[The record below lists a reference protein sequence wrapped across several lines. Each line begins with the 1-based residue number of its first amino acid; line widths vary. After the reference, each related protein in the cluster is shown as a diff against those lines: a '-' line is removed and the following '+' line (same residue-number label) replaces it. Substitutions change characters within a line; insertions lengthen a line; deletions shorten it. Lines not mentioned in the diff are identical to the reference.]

1 MLKSIS
7 IENFAIIDKVEIQ
20 FDHGLHI
27 ITGETGAGKSI
38 LLGALG
44 LVMGQRI
51 QSGIIKNQDL
61 KCVVEAHFNI
71 SNYQLHT
78 WFKNNEIDYND
89 YTILRREVLPGGKSR
104 GFINDTPVSIQL
116 LQELS
121 INLIDVFSQ
130 NDSLELKSS
139 AFQLEI
145 LDSYAQNTD
154 LKKAYQNTYRSFLTN
169 KNQYELLI
177 KNIEQNDKEKELI
190 QYHFEEMSVFDFE
203 EWQFNEMEK
212 QLEIMENAIEIK
224 QIISNATFAFRSS
237 ENSIYQVILDMLLK
251 IKKFDHVSQ
260 EVKNYNLQ
268 ANAAL
273 EDLLDAFKSFEQ
285 FENQMEFE
293 EEQIIEAKEKVDFI
307 NKLLVKHKLQ
317 SFDELVELKKSY
329 ELKLNSLNTSDEQL
343 ELLKKNV
350 VLLYKETTQKA
361 EILSQS
367 RKAVL
372 EKIEDSIIKT
382 LSYLGMENSQ
392 FKIWINSSI
401 ENLKD
406 SGYDDIRF
414 LFSANKGIELQ
425 DIKNAISGGER
436 NRFMLAIKSIMAD
449 KMKLPTL
456 IFDEV
461 DTGVSG
467 AIAHK
472 VALILERLANSHQII
487 AITHLPQIAS
497 KGNTHFWVY
506 KDQSKESTT
515 SNIKML
521 NGKERVEEIAKMISG
536 SEVTEISLNAA
547 KELLGRF

>member
-61 KCVVEAHFNI
+61 KCIVEAHFNI

-121 INLIDVFSQ
+121 VNLIDVFSQ

-169 KNQYELLI
+169 KNQYESLI
-177 KNIEQNDKEKELI
+177 KNMEQNDKEKELI
-190 QYHFEEMSVFDFE
+190 QYHFEEMSLFDFE

-251 IKKFDHVSQ
+251 IKKFEHVSKDVQ
-260 EVKNYNLQ
+260 NYNHQ

-329 ELKLNSLNTSDEQL
+329 ELKLSSLNTSDEQL

-401 ENLKD
+401 ENLKE

-449 KMKLPTL
+449 KMHLPTL

-497 KGNTHFWVY
+497 KGKTHFWVY

>member
-61 KCVVEAHFNI
+61 KCIVEAHFNI

-121 INLIDVFSQ
+121 VNLIDVFSQ

-145 LDSYAQNTD
+145 IDSYAQNTD

-169 KNQYELLI
+169 KNQYESLI
-177 KNIEQNDKEKELI
+177 KNMEQNDKEKELI
-190 QYHFEEMSVFDFE
+190 QYHFEEMSLFDFE

-251 IKKFDHVSQ
+251 IKKFEHVSKDVQ
-260 EVKNYNLQ
+260 NYNHQ

-329 ELKLNSLNTSDEQL
+329 ELKLSSLNTSDEQL

-401 ENLKD
+401 ENLKE

-449 KMKLPTL
+449 KMHLPTL

-497 KGNTHFWVY
+497 KGKTHFWVY

-536 SEVTEISLNAA
+536 SEVTETSLNAA
-547 KELLGRF
+547 KELLGR

>member
-61 KCVVEAHFNI
+61 KCIVEAHFNI

-121 INLIDVFSQ
+121 VNLIDVFSQ

-169 KNQYELLI
+169 KNQYESLI
-177 KNIEQNDKEKELI
+177 KNMEQNDKEKELI
-190 QYHFEEMSVFDFE
+190 QYHFEEMSLFDFE

-251 IKKFDHVSQ
+251 IKKFEHVSKDVQ
-260 EVKNYNLQ
+260 NYNHQ

-329 ELKLNSLNTSDEQL
+329 ELKLSSLNTSDEQL

-401 ENLKD
+401 ENLKE

-449 KMKLPTL
+449 KMHLPTL

-497 KGNTHFWVY
+497 KGKTHFWVY

-536 SEVTEISLNAA
+536 SEVTETSLNAA
-547 KELLGRF
+547 KELLGR

>member
-51 QSGIIKNQDL
+51 QSGVIKNQDL
-61 KCVVEAHFNI
+61 KCIVEAHFNI

-121 INLIDVFSQ
+121 VNLIDVFSQ

-169 KNQYELLI
+169 KNQYESLI
-177 KNIEQNDKEKELI
+177 KNMEQNDKEKELI

-224 QIISNATFAFRSS
+224 QIISNATFAFRIS

-449 KMKLPTL
+449 KMQLPTL

-536 SEVTEISLNAA
+536 SEVTETSLNAA

>member
-61 KCVVEAHFNI
+61 KCIVEAHFNI

-121 INLIDVFSQ
+121 VNLIDVFSQ

-145 LDSYAQNTD
+145 IDSYAQNST
-154 LKKAYQNTYRSFLTN
+154 LKKAYYETYKSFLSN
-169 KNQYELLI
+169 KSQYELLI
-177 KNIEQNDKEKELI
+177 KNMEQNDKEKELI
-190 QYHFEEMSVFDFE
+190 QYHFEEMSLHDFE
-203 EWQFNEMEK
+203 EWSFHDMEK

-251 IKKFDHVSQ
+251 IKKFEHVSQ
-260 EVKNYNLQ
+260 DVQNYNHQ

-293 EEQIIEAKEKVDFI
+293 EEQIIETREKVDFI
-307 NKLLVKHKLQ
+307 NKLLLKHKLQ
-317 SFDELVELKKSY
+317 AFEELVELKKSY
-329 ELKLNSLNTSDEQL
+329 ELKLSGLNSSTEQL
-343 ELLKKNV
+343 EALKKNV
-350 VLLYKETTQKA
+350 ILLYKETTQKA
-361 EILSQS
+361 EVLSQS

-392 FKIWINSSI
+392 FKIWLNSSI

-449 KMKLPTL
+449 KMQLPTL

-472 VALILERLANSHQII
+472 VAVILERLSNSHQII

-497 KGNTHFWVY
+497 KGKTHFWVY
-506 KDQSKESTT
+506 KDQTKESTT
-515 SNIKML
+515 SNIKTL
-521 NGKERVEEIAKMISG
+521 SGNERVEEIAKMISG
-536 SEVTEISLNAA
+536 SEVTETSLNAA
-547 KELLGRF
+547 KELLER

>member
-61 KCVVEAHFNI
+61 KCIVEAHFNI

-116 LQELS
+116 LQEFS
-121 INLIDVFSQ
+121 VNLIDVFSQ

-145 LDSYAQNTD
+145 IDSYAQNSTF
-154 LKKAYQNTYRSFLTN
+154 KKAYYETYKSFLSN
-169 KNQYELLI
+169 KSQYELLI
-177 KNIEQNDKEKELI
+177 KNMEQNDKEKELI
-190 QYHFEEMSVFDFE
+190 QYHFEEMSLHDFE
-203 EWQFNEMEK
+203 EWSFHDMEK

-251 IKKFDHVSQ
+251 IKKFEHVSQ
-260 EVKNYNLQ
+260 DVQNYNHQ

-293 EEQIIEAKEKVDFI
+293 EEQIIETREKVDFI

-317 SFDELVELKKSY
+317 AFEELVELKKSY
-329 ELKLNSLNTSDEQL
+329 ELKLSGLNSSTEQL
-343 ELLKKNV
+343 EALKKNV
-350 VLLYKETTQKA
+350 ILLYKETTQKA
-361 EILSQS
+361 EVLSQS

-392 FKIWINSSI
+392 FKIWLNSSI

-449 KMKLPTL
+449 KMQLPTL

-472 VALILERLANSHQII
+472 VAVILERLSNSHQII

-497 KGNTHFWVY
+497 KGKTHFWVY
-506 KDQSKESTT
+506 KDQTKESTT
-515 SNIKML
+515 SNIKTL
-521 NGKERVEEIAKMISG
+521 IGNERVEEIAKMISG
-536 SEVTEISLNAA
+536 SEVTETSLNAA
-547 KELLGRF
+547 KELLER

>member
-61 KCVVEAHFNI
+61 KCIVEAHFNI

-104 GFINDTPVSIQL
+104 GFINDSPVSIQL

-121 INLIDVFSQ
+121 VNLIDVFSQ

-145 LDSYAQNTD
+145 LDSYAQNKD

-169 KNQYELLI
+169 KNQYESLI
-177 KNIEQNDKEKELI
+177 KNMEQNDKEKELI
-190 QYHFEEMSVFDFE
+190 QYHFEEMSLFDFE

-251 IKKFDHVSQ
+251 IKKFEHVSQ

-329 ELKLNSLNTSDEQL
+329 ELKLSSLNTSDEQL

-401 ENLKD
+401 ENLKE

-449 KMKLPTL
+449 KMHLPTL

-536 SEVTEISLNAA
+536 SEVTETSLNAA

>member
-1 MLKSIS
+1 MLKSIF

-20 FDHGLHI
+20 FDKGLHI

-51 QSGIIKNQDL
+51 QNGIIKNQDL
-61 KCVVEAHFNI
+61 KCIVEAHFQIN
-71 SNYQLHT
+71 NYQLQP
-78 WFKNNEIDYND
+78 WFVENEIEYSDL
-89 YTILRREVLPGGKSR
+89 TILRREVLPGGKSR
-104 GFINDTPVSIQL
+104 GFINDSPVSIQI

-121 INLIDVFSQ
+121 VNLIDIFSQ

-145 LDSYAQNTD
+145 IDSYAQNNE
-154 LKKAYQNTYRSFLTN
+154 LKKAFQNTYRSFLSN
-169 KNQYELLI
+169 KNQYELLL
-177 KNIEQNDKEKELI
+177 KNMEQNDKEKELI
-190 QYHFEEMSVFDFE
+190 QYHFEEMSLYDFE
-203 EWQFNEMEK
+203 SWHFNDMEK

-224 QIISNATFAFRSS
+224 QIISNATYAFRSS

-251 IKKFDHVSQ
+251 IKKFEHVSQ

-268 ANAAL
+268 AHTAL

-293 EEQIIEAKEKVDFI
+293 EEQIIETKEKVDFI

-329 ELKLNSLNTSDEQL
+329 ELKLNDLSTTNEQL
-343 ELLKKNV
+343 ETLKKNV

-367 RKAVL
+367 RKSIV
-372 EKIEDSIIKT
+372 EKIEDSILKV

-392 FKIWINSSI
+392 FKIWLNSSI
-401 ENLKD
+401 ENLKET
-406 SGYDDIRF
+406 GYDDIRF

-449 KMKLPTL
+449 KMHLPTL

-472 VALILERLANSHQII
+472 VAMILERLAQSHQII

-497 KGNTHFWVY
+497 KGNMHFWVY
-506 KDQSKESTT
+506 KDQTKETTT
-515 SNIKML
+515 SNIKLL
-521 NGKERVEEIAKMISG
+521 NGNERVEEIAKMISG
-536 SEVTEISLNAA
+536 SEVTETSINAA
-547 KELLGRF
+547 KELLAR

>member
-61 KCVVEAHFNI
+61 KCIVEAHFNI

-121 INLIDVFSQ
+121 VNLIDVFSQ

-169 KNQYELLI
+169 KNQYESLI

-190 QYHFEEMSVFDFE
+190 QYHFEEMSLFDFE

-251 IKKFDHVSQ
+251 IKKFEHVSKDVQ
-260 EVKNYNLQ
+260 NYNHQ

-329 ELKLNSLNTSDEQL
+329 ELKLSSLNTSGEQL

-401 ENLKD
+401 ENLKE

-449 KMKLPTL
+449 KMHLPTL

-497 KGNTHFWVY
+497 KGKTHFWVY

-536 SEVTEISLNAA
+536 SEVTETSLNAA
-547 KELLGRF
+547 KELLGR

>member
-61 KCVVEAHFNI
+61 KCIVEAHFNI

-121 INLIDVFSQ
+121 VNLIDVFSQ

-169 KNQYELLI
+169 KNQYESLI
-177 KNIEQNDKEKELI
+177 KNMEQNDKEKELI
-190 QYHFEEMSVFDFE
+190 QYHFEEMSLFDFE

-251 IKKFDHVSQ
+251 IKKFEHVSKDVQ
-260 EVKNYNLQ
+260 NYNHQ

-329 ELKLNSLNTSDEQL
+329 ELKLSSLNTSDEQL

-350 VLLYKETTQKA
+350 VLLFKETTQKA

-401 ENLKD
+401 ENLKE

-449 KMKLPTL
+449 KMHLPTL

-497 KGNTHFWVY
+497 KGKTHFWVY

-536 SEVTEISLNAA
+536 SEVTETSLNAA

>member
-61 KCVVEAHFNI
+61 KCIVEAHFNI

-121 INLIDVFSQ
+121 VNLIDVFSQ

-145 LDSYAQNTD
+145 IDSYAQNST
-154 LKKAYQNTYRSFLTN
+154 LKKAYYETYKSFLSN
-169 KNQYELLI
+169 KSQYELLI
-177 KNIEQNDKEKELI
+177 KNMEQNDKEKELI
-190 QYHFEEMSVFDFE
+190 QYHFEEMSLHDFE

-251 IKKFDHVSQ
+251 IKKFEHVSKDVQ
-260 EVKNYNLQ
+260 NYNHQ

-329 ELKLNSLNTSDEQL
+329 ELKLSSLNTSDEQL

-401 ENLKD
+401 ENLKE

-449 KMKLPTL
+449 KMHLPTL

-497 KGNTHFWVY
+497 KGKTHFWVY

-536 SEVTEISLNAA
+536 SEVTETSLNAA

>member
-1 MLKSIS
+1 
-7 IENFAIIDKVEIQ
+7 
-20 FDHGLHI
+20 
-27 ITGETGAGKSI
+27 
-38 LLGALG
+38 
-44 LVMGQRI
+44 
-51 QSGIIKNQDL
+51 
-61 KCVVEAHFNI
+61 
-71 SNYQLHT
+71 
-78 WFKNNEIDYND
+78 
-89 YTILRREVLPGGKSR
+89 LPGGKSR

-121 INLIDVFSQ
+121 VNLIDVFSQ

-169 KNQYELLI
+169 KNQYESLI
-177 KNIEQNDKEKELI
+177 KNMEQNDKEKELI
-190 QYHFEEMSVFDFE
+190 QYHFEEMSLFDFE

-251 IKKFDHVSQ
+251 IKKFEHVSKDVQ
-260 EVKNYNLQ
+260 NYNHQ

-329 ELKLNSLNTSDEQL
+329 ELKLSSLNTSDEQL

-401 ENLKD
+401 ENLKE

-449 KMKLPTL
+449 KMHLPTL

-497 KGNTHFWVY
+497 KGKTHFWVY

-536 SEVTEISLNAA
+536 SEVTETSLNAA

>member
-61 KCVVEAHFNI
+61 KCIVEAHFNI
-71 SNYQLHT
+71 SNYQLQT

-121 INLIDVFSQ
+121 VNLIDVFSQ

-145 LDSYAQNTD
+145 IDSYAQNST
-154 LKKAYQNTYRSFLTN
+154 LKKAYYETYKSFLSN
-169 KNQYELLI
+169 KSQYELLI
-177 KNIEQNDKEKELI
+177 KNMEQNDKEKELI
-190 QYHFEEMSVFDFE
+190 QYHFEEMSLHDFE
-203 EWQFNEMEK
+203 EWSFHDMEK

-251 IKKFDHVSQ
+251 IKKFEHVSQ
-260 EVKNYNLQ
+260 DVQNYNHQ

-293 EEQIIEAKEKVDFI
+293 EEQIIETREKVDFI

-317 SFDELVELKKSY
+317 AFEELVELKKSY
-329 ELKLNSLNTSDEQL
+329 ELKLSGLNSSTEQL
-343 ELLKKNV
+343 EALKKNV
-350 VLLYKETTQKA
+350 ILLYKETTQKA
-361 EILSQS
+361 EVLSQS

-392 FKIWINSSI
+392 FKIWLNSSI

-449 KMKLPTL
+449 KMQLPTL

-472 VALILERLANSHQII
+472 VAVILERLSNSHQII

-497 KGNTHFWVY
+497 KGKTHFWVY
-506 KDQSKESTT
+506 KDQTKESTT
-515 SNIKML
+515 SNIKTL
-521 NGKERVEEIAKMISG
+521 IGNERVEEIAKMISG
-536 SEVTEISLNAA
+536 SEVTETSLNAA
-547 KELLGRF
+547 KELLER

>member
-1 MLKSIS
+1 
-7 IENFAIIDKVEIQ
+7 
-20 FDHGLHI
+20 
-27 ITGETGAGKSI
+27 
-38 LLGALG
+38 
-44 LVMGQRI
+44 
-51 QSGIIKNQDL
+51 
-61 KCVVEAHFNI
+61 
-71 SNYQLHT
+71 
-78 WFKNNEIDYND
+78 
-89 YTILRREVLPGGKSR
+89 
-104 GFINDTPVSIQL
+104 
-116 LQELS
+116 
-121 INLIDVFSQ
+121 
-130 NDSLELKSS
+130 
-139 AFQLEI
+139 
-145 LDSYAQNTD
+145 
-154 LKKAYQNTYRSFLTN
+154 
-169 KNQYELLI
+169 
-177 KNIEQNDKEKELI
+177 
-190 QYHFEEMSVFDFE
+190 
-203 EWQFNEMEK
+203 
-212 QLEIMENAIEIK
+212 
-224 QIISNATFAFRSS
+224 
-237 ENSIYQVILDMLLK
+237 
-251 IKKFDHVSQ
+251 
-260 EVKNYNLQ
+260 
-268 ANAAL
+268 
-273 EDLLDAFKSFEQ
+273 
-285 FENQMEFE
+285 
-293 EEQIIEAKEKVDFI
+293 
-307 NKLLVKHKLQ
+307 
-317 SFDELVELKKSY
+317 LVELKKSY
-329 ELKLNSLNTSDEQL
+329 ELKLSSLNTSDEQL

-401 ENLKD
+401 ENLKE

-449 KMKLPTL
+449 KMHLPTL

-497 KGNTHFWVY
+497 KGKTHFWVY

-536 SEVTEISLNAA
+536 SEVTETSLNAA

>member
-1 MLKSIS
+1 MLKSIF

-20 FDHGLHI
+20 FDKGLHI

-51 QSGIIKNQDL
+51 QNGIIKNQDL
-61 KCVVEAHFNI
+61 KCIVEAHFQIN
-71 SNYQLHT
+71 NYQLQP
-78 WFKNNEIDYND
+78 WFVENEIEYSDL
-89 YTILRREVLPGGKSR
+89 TILRREVLPGGKSR
-104 GFINDTPVSIQL
+104 GFINDSPVSIQI

-121 INLIDVFSQ
+121 VNLIDIFSQ

-145 LDSYAQNTD
+145 IDSYAQNNE
-154 LKKAYQNTYRSFLTN
+154 LKKAFQNTYRSFLSN
-169 KNQYELLI
+169 KNQYELLL
-177 KNIEQNDKEKELI
+177 KNMEQNDKEKELI
-190 QYHFEEMSVFDFE
+190 QYHFEEMSLYDFE
-203 EWQFNEMEK
+203 SWHFNDMEK

-224 QIISNATFAFRSS
+224 QIISNATYAFRSS

-251 IKKFDHVSQ
+251 IKKFEHVSQ

-268 ANAAL
+268 AHTAL

-293 EEQIIEAKEKVDFI
+293 EEQIIETKEKVDFI

-317 SFDELVELKKSY
+317 SFDELIELKKSY
-329 ELKLNSLNTSDEQL
+329 ELKLNDLSTTNEQL
-343 ELLKKNV
+343 ETLKKNV

-367 RKAVL
+367 RKSIV
-372 EKIEDSIIKT
+372 EKIEDSILKV

-392 FKIWINSSI
+392 FKIWLNSSI
-401 ENLKD
+401 ENLKET
-406 SGYDDIRF
+406 GYDDIRF

-449 KMKLPTL
+449 KMHLPTL

-472 VALILERLANSHQII
+472 VAMILERLAQSHQII

-497 KGNTHFWVY
+497 KGNMHFWVY
-506 KDQSKESTT
+506 KDQTKETTT
-515 SNIKML
+515 SNIKLL
-521 NGKERVEEIAKMISG
+521 NGNERVEEIAKMISG
-536 SEVTEISLNAA
+536 SEVTETSINAA
-547 KELLGRF
+547 KELLAR

>member
-61 KCVVEAHFNI
+61 KCIVEAHFNI

-121 INLIDVFSQ
+121 VNLIDVFSQ

-169 KNQYELLI
+169 KNQYESLI
-177 KNIEQNDKEKELI
+177 KNMEQNDKEKELI

-224 QIISNATFAFRSS
+224 QIISNATFAFRIS

-449 KMKLPTL
+449 KMQLPTL

-536 SEVTEISLNAA
+536 SEVTETSLNAA

>member
-61 KCVVEAHFNI
+61 KCIVEAHFNI

-121 INLIDVFSQ
+121 VNLIDVFSQ

-169 KNQYELLI
+169 KNQYESLI
-177 KNIEQNDKEKELI
+177 KNMEQNDKEKELI
-190 QYHFEEMSVFDFE
+190 QYHFEEMSIFDFE

-251 IKKFDHVSQ
+251 IKKFEHVSKDVQ
-260 EVKNYNLQ
+260 NYNHQ

-329 ELKLNSLNTSDEQL
+329 ELKLSSLNTSDEQL

-401 ENLKD
+401 ENLKE

-449 KMKLPTL
+449 KMHLPTL

-497 KGNTHFWVY
+497 KGKTHFWVY

-536 SEVTEISLNAA
+536 SEVTETSLNAA
-547 KELLGRF
+547 KELLGR

>member
-61 KCVVEAHFNI
+61 KCIVEAHFNI

-121 INLIDVFSQ
+121 VNLIDVFSQ

-169 KNQYELLI
+169 KNQYESLI
-177 KNIEQNDKEKELI
+177 KNMEQNDKEKELI
-190 QYHFEEMSVFDFE
+190 QYHFEEMSLFDFE

-251 IKKFDHVSQ
+251 IKKFEHVSKDVQ
-260 EVKNYNLQ
+260 NYNHQ

-329 ELKLNSLNTSDEQL
+329 ELKLSSLNTSDEQL

-401 ENLKD
+401 ENLKE

-449 KMKLPTL
+449 KMHLPTL

-497 KGNTHFWVY
+497 KGKTHFWVY

-536 SEVTEISLNAA
+536 SEVTETSLNAA

>member
-20 FDHGLHI
+20 FDYGLHI

-61 KCVVEAHFNI
+61 KCIVEAHFNI

-121 INLIDVFSQ
+121 VNLIDVFSQ

-145 LDSYAQNTD
+145 IDSYAQNST
-154 LKKAYQNTYRSFLTN
+154 LKKAYYETYKSFLSN
-169 KNQYELLI
+169 KSQYELLI
-177 KNIEQNDKEKELI
+177 KNMEQNDKEKELI
-190 QYHFEEMSVFDFE
+190 QYHFEEMSLHDFE
-203 EWQFNEMEK
+203 EWSFHDMEK

-251 IKKFDHVSQ
+251 IKKFEHVSQ
-260 EVKNYNLQ
+260 DVQNYNHQ

-293 EEQIIEAKEKVDFI
+293 EEQIIETREKVDFI

-317 SFDELVELKKSY
+317 AFEELVELKKSY
-329 ELKLNSLNTSDEQL
+329 ELKLSGLNSSTEQL
-343 ELLKKNV
+343 EALKKNV
-350 VLLYKETTQKA
+350 ILLYKETTQKA
-361 EILSQS
+361 EVLSQS

-392 FKIWINSSI
+392 FKIWLNSSI

-449 KMKLPTL
+449 KMQLPTL

-472 VALILERLANSHQII
+472 VAVILERLSNSHQII

-497 KGNTHFWVY
+497 KGKTHFWVY
-506 KDQSKESTT
+506 KDQTKESTT
-515 SNIKML
+515 SNIKTL
-521 NGKERVEEIAKMISG
+521 IGNERVEEIAKMISG
-536 SEVTEISLNAA
+536 SEVTETSLNAA
-547 KELLGRF
+547 KELLER

>member
-61 KCVVEAHFNI
+61 KCIVEAHFNI

-121 INLIDVFSQ
+121 VNLIDVFSQ

-169 KNQYELLI
+169 KNQYESLI
-177 KNIEQNDKEKELI
+177 KNMEQNDKEKELI
-190 QYHFEEMSVFDFE
+190 QYHFEEMSLFDFE

-251 IKKFDHVSQ
+251 IKKFEHVSKDVQ
-260 EVKNYNLQ
+260 NYNHQ
-268 ANAAL
+268 ANVAL

-329 ELKLNSLNTSDEQL
+329 ELKLSSLNTSDEQL

-401 ENLKD
+401 ENLKE

-449 KMKLPTL
+449 KMHLPTL

-497 KGNTHFWVY
+497 KGKTHFWVY

-536 SEVTEISLNAA
+536 SEVTETSLNAA

>member
-1 MLKSIS
+1 
-7 IENFAIIDKVEIQ
+7 
-20 FDHGLHI
+20 
-27 ITGETGAGKSI
+27 
-38 LLGALG
+38 
-44 LVMGQRI
+44 
-51 QSGIIKNQDL
+51 
-61 KCVVEAHFNI
+61 
-71 SNYQLHT
+71 
-78 WFKNNEIDYND
+78 
-89 YTILRREVLPGGKSR
+89 
-104 GFINDTPVSIQL
+104 
-116 LQELS
+116 
-121 INLIDVFSQ
+121 
-130 NDSLELKSS
+130 
-139 AFQLEI
+139 
-145 LDSYAQNTD
+145 
-154 LKKAYQNTYRSFLTN
+154 
-169 KNQYELLI
+169 
-177 KNIEQNDKEKELI
+177 
-190 QYHFEEMSVFDFE
+190 
-203 EWQFNEMEK
+203 
-212 QLEIMENAIEIK
+212 
-224 QIISNATFAFRSS
+224 
-237 ENSIYQVILDMLLK
+237 LK
-251 IKKFDHVSQ
+251 IKKFEHVSKDVQ
-260 EVKNYNLQ
+260 NYNHQ
-268 ANAAL
+268 ANVAL

-329 ELKLNSLNTSDEQL
+329 ELKLSSLNTSDEQL

-401 ENLKD
+401 ENLKE

-449 KMKLPTL
+449 KMHLPTL

-497 KGNTHFWVY
+497 KGKTHFWVY

-536 SEVTEISLNAA
+536 SEVTETSLNAA